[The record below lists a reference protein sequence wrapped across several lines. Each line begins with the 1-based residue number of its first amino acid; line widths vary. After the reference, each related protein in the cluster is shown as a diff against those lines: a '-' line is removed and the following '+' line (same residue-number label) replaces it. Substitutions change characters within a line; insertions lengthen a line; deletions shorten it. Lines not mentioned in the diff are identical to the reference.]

1 MKTINHSISAL
12 LLIIALFFFAGCGGK
27 KLIQNILPIE
37 TETKMGE
44 SIIKIEPEK
53 TGERMDIPV
62 GVKPSEVVAKIE
74 TKSGA
79 KVWIVKKKRFLKP
92 AKIEILE
99 NKKAVAEGIKIDSPQ
114 KSYKWL
120 YVTIGIIVLLLASD
134 FAMRRFLG
142 FNPIAFIGKFIKG
155 FFELIGRVFKK

>member
-1 MKTINHSISAL
+1 MKKIMYLASCITL
-12 LLIIALFFFAGCGGK
+12 LFLFSCGGK
-27 KLIQNILPIE
+27 KLIQQVLPIE
-37 TETKMGE
+37 TETKLGE

-79 KVWIVKKKRFLKP
+79 KIWVVKKKRFLKP

-120 YVTIGIIVLLLASD
+120 YWTIGIIVLMLAANMALRS
-134 FAMRRFLG
+134 FLG

-155 FFELIGRVFKK
+155 ILELIGRMFKK

>member
-1 MKTINHSISAL
+1 MKK
-12 LLIIALFFFAGCGGK
+12 IIALIILLLFLISCSAK
-27 KLIQNILPIE
+27 KHIQSILPIE

-53 TGERMDIPV
+53 TGERADIPV

-74 TKSGA
+74 TKTGA
-79 KVWIVKKKRFLKP
+79 KVWVVKKKRFLRP
-92 AKIEILE
+92 AKVEILE

-120 YVTIGIIVLLLASD
+120 YITIGIIVLLLAAD
-134 FAMRRFLG
+134 FALRRFLG
-142 FNPIAFIGKFIKG
+142 FNPIAFIGKLIKG
-155 FFELIGRVFKK
+155 LFKFIGRWKK